1 MSPGCWQLF
10 SFQSTFKVFKP
21 ALDGNLSKEAEVKSS
36 CRCLSIFGCVVL
48 NAFCRNSW
56 TESIWGSLTASD
68 WSEYT
73 GTEWLVIRSWDLR
86 PFGVLKT
93 RPDGPDEFTKCAIFW
108 LKHVQPFEEKWVV
121 SALSCWD
128 EARSSNVTSGRISL
142 SIQVCQPPNQN
153 SHAKV
158 DGIKQSFAFVIP
170 VPRPKWQV
178 FGWTLCSASLRGV
191 RVRGWDANL
200 LDGLFHN
207 EIRL

>member
-128 EARSSNVTSGRISL
+128 EARSSSVTSGRISL

-158 DGIKQSFAFVIP
+158 DGINNPLHLSSRK
-170 VPRPKWQV
+170 RPKKRR
-178 FGWTLCSASLRGV
+178 SLAELFAR
-191 RVRGWDANL
+191 L
-200 LDGLFHN
+200 LSGESESEAGMPICWMAFS
-207 EIRL
+207 ITR